1 MTRSASTTQ
10 PSLHA
15 LQAFRAGISA
25 LGIRFGE
32 FEAAARDTA
41 LARRAFEAATT
52 ADPAMADAWLG
63 RAAAGESTAEVLAAL
78 HRTADAIGA
87 AARRVGL
94 PPGALSTVF
103 STGLYVDHPLRDAA
117 TAHVAYAARLLADG
131 APDEAVRVLDAAP
144 RCPVERYQRAVTA
157 ARTRRWPDV
166 LTALDGHAG
175 WGDPVL
181 GAAAATIAGSAAAQL
196 GRFAEAT
203 RLLTVAAEGPVPG
216 AAAAARYCHALVLRE
231 QGEEDRARE
240 LLERAAPSYPPAEAA
255 LRDPGHRLVLE
266 TPAAPEDAAGAA
278 PDDGADL
285 LAEAAA
291 ELDRQ
296 VGLREVKEQVAR
308 LRTTMQLARV
318 RADRGLASGSR
329 SLHLA
334 FTGPPG
340 TGKTTVARI
349 VARMYRGLGL
359 LASDTVVECSR
370 RDLVGQYLGAT
381 AQKTSAVIDS
391 ALDGVLFI
399 DEAYTLV
406 QEGLTGGDAF
416 GQEAI
421 DTLLARMENDRD
433 RLVVIVAGYDA
444 EIDRFLGSNE
454 GLASRF
460 ARRIRF
466 PGYTPGELAEIGA
479 ALARSRDAVLTG
491 DAAAVLEACCA
502 GVVDRL
508 DRLGNGRFVRN
519 VIEAAEEERELRLA
533 DSGIDLADIDEAAL
547 MRIEA
552 TDMARALDGVLG
564 AGAPAIS

>member
-1 MTRSASTTQ
+1 MIGSA
-10 PSLHA
+10 PSA
-15 LQAFRAGISA
+15 LQALHAFRAGVSA
-25 LGIRFGE
+25 LGIGVGE
-32 FEAAARDTA
+32 FEAAPRDTA
-41 LARRAFEAATT
+41 LARRAFESATA
-52 ADPAMADAWLG
+52 ADPGMADAWLG

-78 HRTADAIGA
+78 HRTADAIGTA
-87 AARRVGL
+87 SRRVGL
-94 PPGALSTVF
+94 PPDALGTVF
-103 STGLYVDHPLRDAA
+103 STGLYVDYPLRDAA

-131 APDEAVRVLDAAP
+131 APDEAVEVLDAAP

-157 ARTRRWPDV
+157 ARTRRWADV

-175 WGDPVL
+175 WDDPVL
-181 GAAAATIAGSAAAQL
+181 GAAAATVAGSAAAQL

-203 RLLTVAAEGPVPG
+203 RLLAAAAEGPVPG

-266 TPAAPEDAAGAA
+266 RPAAPEEAACTA
-278 PDDGADL
+278 PDDGTDL

-318 RADRGLASGSR
+318 RADRGLSSGSR

-359 LASDTVVECSR
+359 LASDTVIECSR

-381 AQKTSAVIDS
+381 AQRTSAVIDS

-399 DEAYTLV
+399 DEAYSLV

-444 EIDRFLGSNE
+444 EIDRFLASNE

-466 PGYTPGELAEIGA
+466 PGYAPDELAEIGA

-491 DAAAVLEACCA
+491 DAAAVLESCCA
-502 GVVDRL
+502 GVADQL

-533 DSGIDLADIDEAAL
+533 DSGVDLDGIDEATL

-552 TDMARALDGVLG
+552 TDMARALEGLLG
-564 AGAPAIS
+564 ADAGAIG

>member
-1 MTRSASTTQ
+1 MTTSALQ
-10 PSLHA
+10 A
-15 LQAFRAGISA
+15 LQAFRAGVAA
-25 LGIRFGE
+25 LGIGIGE
-32 FEAAARDTA
+32 FEAMPRDTA
-41 LARRAFEAATT
+41 LARRAFEAATA
-52 ADPAMADAWLG
+52 ADPAMADAWMG
-63 RAAAGESTAEVLAAL
+63 RAAAGENTAEVLAAL
-78 HRTADAIGA
+78 HRHADAIGA
-87 AARRVGL
+87 VARRVGL
-94 PPGALSTVF
+94 APGALSSVF
-103 STGLYVDHPLRDAA
+103 ATGLYVDHPLRDPV
-117 TAHVAYAARLLADG
+117 TAHAAYAARLLADG
-131 APDEAVRVLDAAP
+131 APEEAERVLDAAP
-144 RCPVERYQRAVTA
+144 QCPVERYQRAVTA
-157 ARTRRWPDV
+157 ARTRRWQDA
-166 LTALDGHAG
+166 LTALDGHAS
-175 WGDPVL
+175 WDDAVL
-181 GAAAATIAGSAAAQL
+181 AAAAATIAGSAAAQL

-203 RLLTVAAEGPVPG
+203 RLLTGAAEGPVPG

-231 QGEEDRARE
+231 QGDEERARE

-255 LRDPGHRLVLE
+255 LRDPSHRLVLDAPDAPDSTAE
-266 TPAAPEDAAGAA
+266 TTDAAE
-278 PDDGADL
+278 DL
-285 LAEAAA
+285 LAAAA
-291 ELDRQ
+291 EELERQ
-296 VGLREVKEQVAR
+296 VGLREVKEQVTR
-308 LRTTMQLARV
+308 LRTTMQLAKV
-318 RADRGLASGSR
+318 RADRGLSSGSR

-359 LASDTVVECSR
+359 LATDTVVECSR

-466 PGYTPGELAEIGA
+466 PGYSPGELAEIGA
-479 ALARSRDAVLTG
+479 AMARSRDALLTG
-491 DAAAVLEACCA
+491 AAAEVLEASCA
-502 GVVDRL
+502 GIVDRL

-533 DSGIDLADIDEAAL
+533 DSGLDLADVDESVL

-552 TDMARALDGVLG
+552 ADMARALDGVLG
-564 AGAPAIS
+564 AAV

>member
-1 MTRSASTTQ
+1 MGTSA
-10 PSLHA
+10 LRA
-15 LQAFRAGISA
+15 FQAGLAA
-25 LGIRFGE
+25 LGIGIGE
-32 FEAAARDTA
+32 FEAAPRDTA
-41 LARRAFEAATT
+41 LARRAFEAAT
-52 ADPAMADAWLG
+52 AAEPDMADAWLG
-63 RAAAGESTAEVLAAL
+63 RAATGENTAEVLAAL
-78 HRTADAIGA
+78 HRNADAIGT

-94 PPGALSTVF
+94 PPGTLSSAF
-103 STGLYVDHPLRDAA
+103 ATGLYVDYPLRDAA

-131 APDEAVRVLDAAP
+131 APEEAERVLDAAP
-144 RCPVERYQRAVTA
+144 SCPIARYQRAVVA
-157 ARTRRWPDV
+157 ARTRRWPD
-166 LTALDGHAG
+166 ALAALEGHAD
-175 WGDPVL
+175 WDDAVL
-181 GAAAATIAGSAAAQL
+181 AAAAATVAGSAAAQL
-196 GRFAEAT
+196 GRFAEAA

-240 LLERAAPSYPPAEAA
+240 LLEQAAPSYPPAEAA
-255 LRDPGHRLVLE
+255 LRDPGHRLVL
-266 TPAAPEDAAGAA
+266 DA
-278 PDDGADL
+278 PDPPGTVPEEAGDAGDEL
-285 LAEAAA
+285 LAAAA
-291 ELDRQ
+291 DELERQ
-296 VGLREVKEQVAR
+296 VGLREVKEQVTR
-308 LRTTMQLARV
+308 LRTTMQLAKV
-318 RADRGLASGSR
+318 RADRGLSSGSR

-359 LASDTVVECSR
+359 LATDTVVECSR

-433 RLVVIVAGYDA
+433 RLVVIIAGYDA

-466 PGYTPGELAEIGA
+466 PGYSPGELAEIGA
-479 ALARSRDAVLTG
+479 AMARSRDALLTG
-491 DAAAVLEACCA
+491 EAAEVLETCCTGIA
-502 GVVDRL
+502 DRL

-533 DSGIDLADIDEAAL
+533 DSGLDLAGVDESVL

-552 TDMARALDGVLG
+552 ADMARALDGVLG
-564 AGAPAIS
+564 AAV

>member
-1 MTRSASTTQ
+1 MGTSA
-10 PSLHA
+10 LR
-15 LQAFRAGISA
+15 AFQAGIAA
-25 LGIRFGE
+25 LGIGIGE
-32 FEAAARDTA
+32 FEAMPRDAA

-52 ADPAMADAWLG
+52 ADPGMADAWLG
-63 RAAAGESTAEVLAAL
+63 RAAAGENTAEVLAAL

-94 PPGALSTVF
+94 PPGALTGTF
-103 STGLYVDHPLRDAA
+103 ATGLYVDYPLRDAA

-131 APDEAVRVLDAAP
+131 APEEAERVLDAAP
-144 RCPVERYQRAVTA
+144 SCPVARYQRAVVA
-157 ARTRRWPDV
+157 VRSRRWPDA
-166 LTALDGHAG
+166 LTALDGH
-175 WGDPVL
+175 GDWDDAVL
-181 GAAAATIAGSAAAQL
+181 AAAAATIAGSAAAQL
-196 GRFAEAT
+196 GRFGEAA
-203 RLLTVAAEGPVPG
+203 RLLTAAAEGPVPG

-231 QGEEDRARE
+231 QGEEERARE

-255 LRDPGHRLVLE
+255 LRDPGHRLVLDAPE
-266 TPAAPEDAAGAA
+266 TPGPAAE
-278 PDDGADL
+278 DDGDAGDAL
-285 LAEAAA
+285 LAAAA
-291 ELDRQ
+291 DELERQ
-296 VGLREVKEQVAR
+296 VGLHEVKEQVTR

-318 RADRGLASGSR
+318 RADRGLSSGSR

-359 LASDTVVECSR
+359 LATDTVIECSR

-466 PGYTPGELAEIGA
+466 PGYSPGELAEIGA
-479 ALARSRDAVLTG
+479 AMARSRDALLTG
-491 DAAAVLEACCA
+491 GAAEVLETCCA
-502 GVVDRL
+502 GVADRL

-533 DSGIDLADIDEAAL
+533 DSGLDLAGVDEAML

-552 TDMARALDGVLG
+552 ADMARALDGVLG
-564 AGAPAIS
+564 ASV

>member
-1 MTRSASTTQ
+1 MST
-10 PSLHA
+10 SVLRA
-15 LQAFRAGISA
+15 VQAFRAGVAA
-25 LGIRFGE
+25 LGIGIGE
-32 FEAAARDTA
+32 FEAAPPDPA
-41 LARRAFEAATT
+41 LARRAFEAATA
-52 ADPAMADAWLG
+52 ADPGLADAWLG
-63 RAAAGESTAEVLAAL
+63 RAAAGENTAEVLAAL
-78 HRTADAIGA
+78 HRHAHAIGA
-87 AARRVGL
+87 AARRLGL
-94 PPGALSTVF
+94 APGALSSTF
-103 STGLYVDHPLRDAA
+103 ATGLYVDHPLRDAA
-117 TAHVAYAARLLADG
+117 TAHAAYAARLLADG
-131 APDEAVRVLDAAP
+131 APEEAERVLAAAP
-144 RCPVERYQRAVTA
+144 AHPVVHYQRAVTA

-166 LTALDGHAG
+166 LTALAGHAD
-175 WGDPVL
+175 WDDPVL
-181 GAAAATIAGSAAAQL
+181 AAAAAAIAGSAAAQL
-196 GRFAEAT
+196 GRFSEAA

-231 QGEEDRARE
+231 QGDEERARD
-240 LLERAAPSYPPAEAA
+240 LLERAAPSYPPAAAA
-255 LRDPGHRLVLE
+255 LRDPGHRLVL
-266 TPAAPEDAAGAA
+266 DA
-278 PDDGADL
+278 PDAPDTAGDPAEAGEDL
-285 LAEAAA
+285 LAAAAA
-291 ELDRQ
+291 ELERQ

-318 RADRGLASGSR
+318 RADRGLSSGSR

-359 LASDTVVECSR
+359 LATDTVVECSR

-381 AQKTSAVIDS
+381 AQRTSAVIDS

-406 QEGLTGGDAF
+406 QEGLSGGDAF

-479 ALARSRDAVLTG
+479 ALARSRDALLTG
-491 DAAAVLEACCA
+491 EAAAVLETCCA
-502 GVVDRL
+502 GVADRL

-533 DSGIDLADIDEAAL
+533 DSGLDLAGVDEAVL

-552 TDMARALDGVLG
+552 ADMARALDGVLG
-564 AGAPAIS
+564 AAV

>member
-1 MTRSASTTQ
+1 MNTS
-10 PSLHA
+10 A
-15 LQAFRAGISA
+15 LQAVHAFRAGVAA
-25 LGIRFGE
+25 LGIGIGE
-32 FEAAARDTA
+32 FESSPPDSA
-41 LARRAFEAATT
+41 LARRAFDAATA
-52 ADPAMADAWLG
+52 ADPGMADAWLG
-63 RAAAGESTAEVLAAL
+63 RAAAGEHTAEVLAAL

-94 PPGALSTVF
+94 PPGALSSTF
-103 STGLYVDHPLRDAA
+103 ATGLYVDYPLRDAA

-131 APDEAVRVLDAAP
+131 APDEAERVLDAAGP
-144 RCPVERYQRAVTA
+144 APIARYQRAVVA
-157 ARTRRWPDV
+157 ARTRRWPDA
-166 LTALDGHAG
+166 LAALDGHAD
-175 WGDPVL
+175 WDDAVL
-181 GAAAATIAGSAAAQL
+181 VAAAATIAGSAAAQL
-196 GRFAEAT
+196 GRFAEAA
-203 RLLTVAAEGPVPG
+203 RLLTLAAEGPVPG

-231 QGEEDRARE
+231 QGDEERARV

-255 LRDPGHRLVLE
+255 LRDPSHRLVLD
-266 TPAAPEDAAGAA
+266 PQDGCAAAPDAPAAGA
-278 PDDGADL
+278 GEEL
-285 LAEAAA
+285 LAAAA
-291 ELDRQ
+291 DELARQ

-318 RADRGLASGSR
+318 RADRGLSSGSR

-349 VARMYRGLGL
+349 VARMYCGLGL
-359 LASDTVVECSR
+359 LATDTVVECSR

-444 EIDRFLGSNE
+444 EIDRFLGTNE

-466 PGYTPGELAEIGA
+466 PGYSPGELAEIGA

-491 DAAAVLEACCA
+491 DAAEVLETCCA
-502 GVVDRL
+502 GIADRL

-519 VIEAAEEERELRLA
+519 VIEAAEEERELRLV
-533 DSGIDLADIDEAAL
+533 DSGLDLAGVDEAVL

-552 TDMARALDGVLG
+552 ADMARALDGVLG
-564 AGAPAIS
+564 AAV

>member
-1 MTRSASTTQ
+1 MST
-10 PSLHA
+10 SA
-15 LQAFRAGISA
+15 LQALHAFRAGVAA
-25 LGIRFGE
+25 LGIGVGE
-32 FEAAARDTA
+32 FDAAPRDTT

-52 ADPAMADAWLG
+52 ADPGMADAWLG
-63 RAAAGESTAEVLAAL
+63 RAAAGENTAEVLAAL
-78 HRTADAIGA
+78 HRTAGAIGA
-87 AARRVGL
+87 AARRAGL
-94 PPGALSTVF
+94 PPGALTCSF
-103 STGLYVDHPLRDAA
+103 ATGLYVDHPLRDAA

-131 APDEAVRVLDAAP
+131 APEEAERVLDAAP
-144 RCPVERYQRAVTA
+144 ACPIERYQRAVTA

-166 LTALDGHAG
+166 LTALDGH
-175 WGDPVL
+175 GDWDDAVL
-181 GAAAATIAGSAAAQL
+181 AAAAAAVAGSAAAQL
-196 GRFAEAT
+196 GRFAEAV
-203 RLLTVAAEGPVPG
+203 RLLSAAAEGPVPG

-255 LRDPGHRLVLE
+255 LRDPGHRLVLDVPGAQDLAE
-266 TPAAPEDAAGAA
+266 EAPGCADA
-278 PDDGADL
+278 L
-285 LAEAAA
+285 LASAA
-291 ELDRQ
+291 EELERQ

-308 LRTTMQLARV
+308 LRTTMQLAKV
-318 RADRGLASGSR
+318 RADRGLTSGNR

-359 LASDTVVECSR
+359 LATDTVVECSR

-381 AQKTSAVIDS
+381 AQRTAAEIDS

-444 EIDRFLGSNE
+444 EIDRFLGANE

-466 PGYTPGELAEIGA
+466 PGYSPGELAEIGA
-479 ALARSRDAVLTG
+479 AMARSRDALLTG
-491 DAAAVLEACCA
+491 EAAEVLETCCA
-502 GVVDRL
+502 GIADRL

-533 DSGIDLADIDEAAL
+533 ESGLDLAEVDEAVL

-552 TDMARALDGVLG
+552 ADIARALDGVLG
-564 AGAPAIS
+564 ASV

>member
-1 MTRSASTTQ
+1 MGTSA
-10 PSLHA
+10 LR
-15 LQAFRAGISA
+15 AFQAGIAS
-25 LGIRFGE
+25 LGIGIGE
-32 FEAAARDTA
+32 FEAVPRDAA

-52 ADPAMADAWLG
+52 ADPGMADAWLG
-63 RAAAGESTAEVLAAL
+63 RAAAGENTAEVLAAL
-78 HRTADAIGA
+78 HRTAESLGA

-94 PPGALSTVF
+94 APGALTGTF
-103 STGLYVDHPLRDAA
+103 ATGLYVDYPLRDAA

-131 APDEAVRVLDAAP
+131 APEEAERVLDAAP
-144 RCPVERYQRAVTA
+144 SCPIARYQRAVVA
-157 ARTRRWPDV
+157 ARSRRWPDA
-166 LTALDGHAG
+166 LTALDGHAD
-175 WGDPVL
+175 WDDSVL
-181 GAAAATIAGSAAAQL
+181 SAAAATVAGSAAAQL
-196 GRFAEAT
+196 GRFAEAA

-231 QGEEDRARE
+231 QGDEDRARE

-255 LRDPGHRLVLE
+255 LRDPGHRLVLD
-266 TPAAPEDAAGAA
+266 APEAPGPTAEAPGAG
-278 PDDGADL
+278 DEL
-285 LAEAAA
+285 LAAAA
-291 ELDRQ
+291 DELERQ
-296 VGLREVKEQVAR
+296 VGLREVKEQVTR
-308 LRTTMQLARV
+308 LRTTMQLAKV
-318 RADRGLASGSR
+318 RADRGLSSGSR

-359 LASDTVVECSR
+359 LATDTVVECSR

-466 PGYTPGELAEIGA
+466 PGYSPGELAEIGA
-479 ALARSRDAVLTG
+479 AMARSRDALLTG
-491 DAAAVLEACCA
+491 EAAEVLEVCCA
-502 GVVDRL
+502 GVADRL

-533 DSGIDLADIDEAAL
+533 DSGVDLAGVDEAVL

-552 TDMARALDGVLG
+552 ADMARALDGVLG
-564 AGAPAIS
+564 AAV

>member
-1 MTRSASTTQ
+1 MST
-10 PSLHA
+10 SVLRA
-15 LQAFRAGISA
+15 VQAFRAGVAA
-25 LGIRFGE
+25 LGIGIGE
-32 FEAAARDTA
+32 FEAAPPDPA
-41 LARRAFEAATT
+41 LARRAFEAATA
-52 ADPAMADAWLG
+52 ADPGLADAWLG
-63 RAAAGESTAEVLAAL
+63 RAAAGENTAEVLAAL
-78 HRTADAIGA
+78 HRHAHAIGA
-87 AARRVGL
+87 AARRLGL
-94 PPGALSTVF
+94 APGALSSTF
-103 STGLYVDHPLRDAA
+103 ATGLYVDHPLRDAA
-117 TAHVAYAARLLADG
+117 TAHAAYAARLLADG
-131 APDEAVRVLDAAP
+131 APEEAERVLAAAP
-144 RCPVERYQRAVTA
+144 AHPVVHYQRAVTA

-166 LTALDGHAG
+166 LTALAGHAD
-175 WGDPVL
+175 WDDPVL
-181 GAAAATIAGSAAAQL
+181 
-196 GRFAEAT
+196 
-203 RLLTVAAEGPVPG
+203 
-216 AAAAARYCHALVLRE
+216 AAAAA
-231 QGEEDRARE
+231 E
-240 LLERAAPSYPPAEAA
+240 LE
-255 LRDPGHRLVLE
+255 
-266 TPAAPEDAAGAA
+266 
-278 PDDGADL
+278 
-285 LAEAAA
+285 
-291 ELDRQ
+291 RQ

-318 RADRGLASGSR
+318 RADRGLSSGSR

-359 LASDTVVECSR
+359 LATDTVVECSR

-381 AQKTSAVIDS
+381 AQRTSAVIDS

-406 QEGLTGGDAF
+406 QEGLSGGDAF

-479 ALARSRDAVLTG
+479 ALARSRDALLTG
-491 DAAAVLEACCA
+491 EAAAVLETCCA
-502 GVVDRL
+502 GVADRL

-533 DSGIDLADIDEAAL
+533 DSGLDLAGVDEAVL

-552 TDMARALDGVLG
+552 ADMARALDGVLG
-564 AGAPAIS
+564 AAV

>member
-266 TPAAPEDAAGAA
+266 NPAALEDAAGAA

>member
-1 MTRSASTTQ
+1 MATSA
-10 PSLHA
+10 LRA
-15 LQAFRAGISA
+15 FQAGVAA
-25 LGIRFGE
+25 LGIGIGE
-32 FEAAARDTA
+32 FEAGPPDPA

-52 ADPAMADAWLG
+52 ADPGMADAWLG
-63 RAAAGESTAEVLAAL
+63 RAAAGENTAEVLAAL
-78 HRTADAIGA
+78 HRHAEGIGA

-94 PPGALSTVF
+94 APGALSSTF
-103 STGLYVDHPLRDAA
+103 ATGLYVDYPLRDAA

-131 APDEAVRVLDAAP
+131 APDEAERALDGAP
-144 RCPVERYQRAVTA
+144 PCPIAHYQRAVVA
-157 ARTRRWPDV
+157 ARTRRWPDA
-166 LTALDGHAG
+166 LTALAGHAD
-175 WGDPVL
+175 WDDPVL
-181 GAAAATIAGSAAAQL
+181 AAAAATVAGSAAAQL

-216 AAAAARYCHALVLRE
+216 AAAAARYCHGLVLRE
-231 QGEEDRARE
+231 QGEEERARE

-255 LRDPGHRLVLE
+255 LRDPGHRLVLD
-266 TPAAPEDAAGAA
+266 TPDAPAPTPDEAGDASAE
-278 PDDGADL
+278 L
-285 LAEAAA
+285 LAAAA
-291 ELDRQ
+291 DELERQ
-296 VGLREVKEQVAR
+296 VGLREVKEQVTR

-318 RADRGLASGSR
+318 RADRGLSSGSR

-359 LASDTVVECSR
+359 LATDTVVECSR

-406 QEGLTGGDAF
+406 QEGLSGGDAF

-466 PGYTPGELAEIGA
+466 PGYSPGELAEIGA
-479 ALARSRDAVLTG
+479 AMARSRDAVLTG
-491 DAAAVLEACCA
+491 DAAEVLETCCA
-502 GVVDRL
+502 GVADRL

-533 DSGIDLADIDEAAL
+533 DSGLDLAGVDEAVL

-552 TDMARALDGVLG
+552 ADMARALDGILG
-564 AGAPAIS
+564 AAV

>member
-1 MTRSASTTQ
+1 MGTSA
-10 PSLHA
+10 LRA
-15 LQAFRAGISA
+15 FQAGVAA
-25 LGIRFGE
+25 LGIGFGE
-32 FEAAARDTA
+32 FEAAAPDAA
-41 LARRAFEAATT
+41 LARRAFEAATG
-52 ADPAMADAWLG
+52 ADPGMADAWLG
-63 RAAAGESTAEVLAAL
+63 RAAAGENTAEVLAAL
-78 HRTADAIGA
+78 HRHAGAIGA
-87 AARRVGL
+87 AARRLGL
-94 PPGALSTVF
+94 PPGALTSTF
-103 STGLYVDHPLRDAA
+103 ATGLYVDYPLRDAA
-117 TAHVAYAARLLADG
+117 TAHVAYAARLLSDG
-131 APDEAVRVLDAAP
+131 APEEAERVLDAAAP
-144 RCPVERYQRAVTA
+144 CPIAHYQRAVVA

-175 WGDPVL
+175 WEDAVL
-181 GAAAATIAGSAAAQL
+181 VAAAATVAGSAAAQL
-196 GRFAEAT
+196 GRFTEAA
-203 RLLTVAAEGPVPG
+203 RLLAAAAEGPVPG

-231 QGEEDRARE
+231 QGDEERARE

-255 LRDPGHRLVLE
+255 LRDPSHRLVLDG
-266 TPAAPEDAAGAA
+266 PDAPGPAPEEAADAG
-278 PDDGADL
+278 DDL
-285 LAEAAA
+285 LAAAA
-291 ELDRQ
+291 DELERQ
-296 VGLREVKEQVAR
+296 VGLREVKEQVTR
-308 LRTTMQLARV
+308 LRTTMQLAKV
-318 RADRGLASGSR
+318 RADRGLSSGSR

-359 LASDTVVECSR
+359 LATDTVVECSR

-406 QEGLTGGDAF
+406 QEGLSGGDAF

-433 RLVVIVAGYDA
+433 RLVVIIAGYDA
-444 EIDRFLGSNE
+444 EIDRFLAANE

-466 PGYTPGELAEIGA
+466 PGYSPGELAEIGA
-479 ALARSRDAVLTG
+479 AMARSRDAVLTG
-491 DAAAVLEACCA
+491 GAAEVLETCCA
-502 GVVDRL
+502 GIADRL

-533 DSGIDLADIDEAAL
+533 DSGLDLAGVDEAVL

-552 TDMARALDGVLG
+552 ADMARALDGVLG
-564 AGAPAIS
+564 AAV

>member
-1 MTRSASTTQ
+1 MSTSA
-10 PSLHA
+10 LR
-15 LQAFRAGISA
+15 AFAAGVAA
-25 LGIRFGE
+25 LGIGFGE
-32 FEAAARDTA
+32 FEAAPRDLT

-52 ADPAMADAWLG
+52 ADPDLADAWLG
-63 RAAAGESTAEVLAAL
+63 RAAAGEGTAEVLAAL
-78 HRTADAIGA
+78 HRTAGA
-87 AARRVGL
+87 LGVAARRLGL
-94 PPGALSTVF
+94 APEALSSTF
-103 STGLYVDHPLRDAA
+103 ATGLYVDHPLRDAA

-131 APDEAVRVLDAAP
+131 APEEADRVLDGAP
-144 RCPVERYQRAVTA
+144 GCPIGSYQRAVVA
-157 ARTRRWPDV
+157 ARTRRWRDA
-166 LTALDGHAG
+166 LAALDGHAQ
-175 WGDPVL
+175 WDDPVL
-181 GAAAATIAGSAAAQL
+181 AAAAATVAGSAAAQL
-196 GRFAEAT
+196 GRFAEAA
-203 RLLTVAAEGPVPG
+203 RLLTAAADGPVPG

-231 QGEEDRARE
+231 QGDENRARD

-255 LRDPGHRLVLE
+255 LRDPGHRLVLDG
-266 TPAAPEDAAGAA
+266 PEA
-278 PDDGADL
+278 PDPHGEDGPEAGADL
-285 LAEAAA
+285 LAQAEA
-291 ELDRQ
+291 ELARQ
-296 VGLREVKEQVAR
+296 VGLREVKEQVTR
-308 LRTTMQLARV
+308 LRTTMALARV

-359 LASDTVVECSR
+359 LATDTVVECSR

-444 EIDRFLGSNE
+444 EIDRFLDSNE

-466 PGYTPGELAEIGA
+466 PGYSPGELAEIGV
-479 ALARSRDAVLTG
+479 ALARSRDSLLTG
-491 DAAAVLEACCA
+491 EAA
-502 GVVDRL
+502 GVLQECCTAIAGRL

-533 DSGIDLADIDEAAL
+533 DSDLDLTAVDERVL

-552 TDMARALDGVLG
+552 ADMARALDGVLG
-564 AGAPAIS
+564 ASV

>member
-1 MTRSASTTQ
+1 MGTSA
-10 PSLHA
+10 LR
-15 LQAFRAGISA
+15 AFQAGIAA
-25 LGIRFGE
+25 LGIGVGE
-32 FEAAARDTA
+32 FEAMPRDAA

-52 ADPAMADAWLG
+52 ADPGMADAWLG
-63 RAAAGESTAEVLAAL
+63 RAAAGENTAEVLAAL
-78 HRTADAIGA
+78 HRTAAALGA

-94 PPGALSTVF
+94 APGALTGSF
-103 STGLYVDHPLRDAA
+103 ATGLYIDYPLRDAA

-131 APDEAVRVLDAAP
+131 APEEAQRVLDAAP
-144 RCPVERYQRAVTA
+144 SCPIARYQRAVVA
-157 ARTRRWPDV
+157 ARSRRWPDA
-166 LTALDGHAG
+166 LTALDGH
-175 WGDPVL
+175 GDWDDAVL
-181 GAAAATIAGSAAAQL
+181 SAAAATVAGSAAAQL
-196 GRFAEAT
+196 GRFAEAA
-203 RLLTVAAEGPVPG
+203 RLLTVAAEGPVPA

-231 QGEEDRARE
+231 QGDEDRARE

-255 LRDPGHRLVLE
+255 LRDPGHRLVLDAPE
-266 TPAAPEDAAGAA
+266 SPGPAAEESGAGET
-278 PDDGADL
+278 L
-285 LAEAAA
+285 LAAAA
-291 ELDRQ
+291 DELERQ
-296 VGLREVKEQVAR
+296 VGLREVKEQVTR
-308 LRTTMQLARV
+308 LRTTMQLAKV
-318 RADRGLASGSR
+318 RADRGLSSGSR

-349 VARMYRGLGL
+349 VAQMYCGLGL
-359 LASDTVVECSR
+359 LATDTVVECSR

-466 PGYTPGELAEIGA
+466 PGYSPGELAEIGA
-479 ALARSRDAVLTG
+479 AMARSRDALLTG
-491 DAAAVLEACCA
+491 GAAEVLETCCA
-502 GVVDRL
+502 GVADRL

-533 DSGIDLADIDEAAL
+533 DSGLDLAGVDEAVL

-552 TDMARALDGVLG
+552 ADMVRALDGVLG
-564 AGAPAIS
+564 ASV

>member
-1 MTRSASTTQ
+1 MSTSALQ
-10 PSLHA
+10 A
-15 LQAFRAGISA
+15 LQAFRAGVVA
-25 LGIRFGE
+25 LGIGIGE
-32 FEAAARDTA
+32 FDAAPPDTA
-41 LARRAFEAATT
+41 LARRAFEAATS
-52 ADPAMADAWLG
+52 ADPGMADAWLG
-63 RAAAGESTAEVLAAL
+63 RAAAGENTAEVLAAL
-78 HRTADAIGA
+78 HRTADTLGA
-87 AARRVGL
+87 TGRRIGL
-94 PPGALSTVF
+94 PPGALHSTYA
-103 STGLYVDHPLRDAA
+103 TGLYVDHPLRDAA
-117 TAHVAYAARLLADG
+117 TAHTAYAARLLADG
-131 APDEAVRVLDAAP
+131 APEEADRVLDAAP

-157 ARTRRWPDV
+157 ARSRRWQD
-166 LTALDGHAG
+166 ALSALEGHAG
-175 WGDPVL
+175 WDDAVL
-181 GAAAATIAGSAAAQL
+181 ASAAATIAGSAAAQL
-196 GRFAEAT
+196 GRFAEAA
-203 RLLTVAAEGPVPG
+203 RLLTVAAEGPIPG

-231 QGEEDRARE
+231 QGDEERARA

-255 LRDPGHRLVLE
+255 LRDPSHRLVLD
-266 TPAAPEDAAGAA
+266 APDAPGA
-278 PDDGADL
+278 PDDEADDAAEEL
-285 LAEAAA
+285 LASAAA
-291 ELDRQ
+291 ELERQ
-296 VGLREVKEQVAR
+296 VGLREVKEQVTR
-308 LRTTMQLARV
+308 LRTTMQLAKV
-318 RADRGLASGSR
+318 RADRGLSSGSR

-359 LASDTVVECSR
+359 LATDTVVECSR

-406 QEGLTGGDAF
+406 QDGLSGGDAF

-433 RLVVIVAGYDA
+433 RLVVIIAGYDA
-444 EIDRFLGSNE
+444 EIDRFLDSNE

-466 PGYTPGELAEIGA
+466 PGYSPGELAEIGA
-479 ALARSRDAVLTG
+479 AMARSRDALLTG
-491 DAAAVLEACCA
+491 EAAEVLETCCAAAA
-502 GVVDRL
+502 DRL

-533 DSGIDLADIDEAAL
+533 DSGLDLSGVDEAVL

-552 TDMARALDGVLG
+552 ADMARALDGVLG
-564 AGAPAIS
+564 AAV

>member
-1 MTRSASTTQ
+1 MTTSAA
-10 PSLHA
+10 HA
-15 LQAFRAGISA
+15 SALRAYRAGIAA
-25 LGIRFGE
+25 LGIGIGE
-32 FEAAARDTA
+32 FDAAPADPA

-52 ADPAMADAWLG
+52 ADPTMADAWLG
-63 RAAAGESTAEVLAAL
+63 RAAAGETTAEVLAAL
-78 HRTADAIGA
+78 HRNAERIGA
-87 AARRVGL
+87 TARRVGL
-94 PPGALSTVF
+94 PPGTPSASF
-103 STGLYVDHPLRDAA
+103 ATGLYVDHPLHDAT

-131 APDEAVRVLDAAP
+131 APEEAVQVLANAS
-144 RCPVERYQRAVTA
+144 RCPLERYQQAVIA
-157 ARTRRWPDV
+157 SRTRRWADA
-166 LTALDGHAG
+166 LTALTDVST
-175 WGDPVL
+175 WEDTVL
-181 GAAAATIAGSAAAQL
+181 AAAGRAVAGAAAAQL
-196 GRFAEAT
+196 GRFAEAV
-203 RLLTVAAEGPVPG
+203 RLLTAAADGALPG
-216 AAAAARYCHALVLRE
+216 AADAARYCHALVLRE
-231 QGEEDRARE
+231 QGDEDAARA

-255 LRDPGHRLVLE
+255 LRDPSHRLVIE
-266 TPAAPEDAAGAA
+266 TPQEPATDRSGTGDAGSS
-278 PDDGADL
+278 ADL

-296 VGLREVKEQVAR
+296 VGLREVKEQVTR

-318 RADRGLASGSR
+318 RADRGLSSGSR

-381 AQKTSAVIDS
+381 ALKTSAVIDS

-406 QEGLTGGDAF
+406 QEGLSGGDAF
-416 GQEAI
+416 GREAV

-444 EIDRFLGSNE
+444 EIDRFLASNE

-466 PGYTPGELAEIGA
+466 PGYSPGELAEIGA
-479 ALARSRDAVLTG
+479 AMARSRDAVLSG
-491 DAAAVLEACCA
+491 DAAAVLETCCA
-502 GVVDRL
+502 GITDRL
-508 DRLGNGRFVRN
+508 DTLGNGRFVRN

-533 DSGIDLADIDEAAL
+533 DSGLDLIGVDESVL

-552 TDMARALDGVLG
+552 PDMARALEGLLG
-564 AGAPAIS
+564 AAV